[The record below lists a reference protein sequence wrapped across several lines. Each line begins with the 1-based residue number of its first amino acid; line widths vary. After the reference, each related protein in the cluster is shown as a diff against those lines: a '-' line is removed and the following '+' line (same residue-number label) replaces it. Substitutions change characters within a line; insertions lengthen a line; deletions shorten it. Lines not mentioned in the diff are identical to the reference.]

1 MIQRMTKCNQSSS
14 ENPSLPYFFSSKQAM
29 TSFYSFRK
37 EKNSDIHVTK
47 KAYSFNT
54 RYRKVDY
61 DDLTLNSD
69 LCRDTRHQPKEKSE
83 HSDFLLDRK
92 IVRRL
97 LRNRPLVLPSMIL
110 SFVYLLSIS
119 KMKIK
124 TRDKF
129 NSLQSTHIIS
139 LITKKIKLLQ
149 RIILIKNTPHF
160 WKVSS
165 AIFQNVNR
173 M

>member
-1 MIQRMTKCNQSSS
+1 MFSDALSSF
-14 ENPSLPYFFSSKQAM
+14 LFSSKQAIK
-29 TSFYSFRK
+29 SFYSFRK

-61 DDLTLNSD
+61 DDLPLSSNP
-69 LCRDTRHQPKEKSE
+69 CRDTRHQLKEKSVQND
-83 HSDFLLDRK
+83 SLLDRK
-92 IVRRL
+92 RVRRL

-119 KMKIK
+119 KTKIK
-124 TRDKF
+124 TRDTF

-139 LITKKIKLLQ
+139 LITKKIKLSQ
-149 RIILIKNTPHF
+149 RMI
-160 WKVSS
+160 
-165 AIFQNVNR
+165 
-173 M
+173 

>member
-1 MIQRMTKCNQSSS
+1 M
-14 ENPSLPYFFSSKQAM
+14 SLN
-29 TSFYSFRK
+29 RL
-37 EKNSDIHVTK
+37 IH
-47 KAYSFNT
+47 SI
-54 RYRKVDY
+54 R
-61 DDLTLNSD
+61 DLTLS
-69 LCRDTRHQPKEKSE
+69 LIPCRGTRHQPQGKSV
-83 HSDFLLDRK
+83 HSDSLHDRK
-92 IVRRL
+92 IVTLL
-97 LRNRPLVLPSMIL
+97 LRNRLLVLPLMIL

-119 KMKIK
+119 EMKIK

-160 WKVSS
+160 WRVSS
-165 AIFQNVNR
+165 AIFQSVNR

>member
-1 MIQRMTKCNQSSS
+1 MFRDAFSSF
-14 ENPSLPYFFSSKQAM
+14 LFSSKQAIK
-29 TSFYSFRK
+29 SVYSFRK
-37 EKNSDIHVTK
+37 EKNSDINVTK

-119 KMKIK
+119 KTKIK

-165 AIFQNVNR
+165 AIFQSVNR

>member
-1 MIQRMTKCNQSSS
+1 M
-14 ENPSLPYFFSSKQAM
+14 SLN
-29 TSFYSFRK
+29 RL
-37 EKNSDIHVTK
+37 IH
-47 KAYSFNT
+47 SI
-54 RYRKVDY
+54 R
-61 DDLTLNSD
+61 DLTLS
-69 LCRDTRHQPKEKSE
+69 LSPYKDTRHQPEGKSV
-83 HSDFLLDRK
+83 HSDSLHDRK
-92 IVRRL
+92 IVMLL

-119 KMKIK
+119 GMKIK

-160 WKVSS
+160 WRVSS
-165 AIFQNVNR
+165 AIFQSVNR

>member
-1 MIQRMTKCNQSSS
+1 MFRDAFSSF
-14 ENPSLPYFFSSKQAM
+14 LFSSKQDIK
-29 TSFYSFRK
+29 SFYSLRK
-37 EKNSDIHVTK
+37 EKNSDINVTK

-69 LCRDTRHQPKEKSE
+69 PCRDTRHQPKGKSV
-83 HSDFLLDRK
+83 HSDSLLDRK

-119 KMKIK
+119 KTKIK
-124 TRDKF
+124 TRDTF

-139 LITKKIKLLQ
+139 LITKKI
-149 RIILIKNTPHF
+149 
-160 WKVSS
+160 
-165 AIFQNVNR
+165 NVPKE
-173 M
+173 

>member
-1 MIQRMTKCNQSSS
+1 M
-14 ENPSLPYFFSSKQAM
+14 SLK
-29 TSFYSFRK
+29 RL
-37 EKNSDIHVTK
+37 IH
-47 KAYSFNT
+47 SI
-54 RYRKVDY
+54 R
-61 DDLTLNSD
+61 DLTLSLSPYKN
-69 LCRDTRHQPKEKSE
+69 TRHQPQGKSM
-83 HSDFLLDRK
+83 HSDFLHDRK
-92 IVRRL
+92 IVRLL
-97 LRNRPLVLPSMIL
+97 LRNRHLVLPLMIL

-165 AIFQNVNR
+165 AIFQSVNR